1 MKMLILNKMGL
12 VLGCAV
18 LLASCVTSRTDQ
30 ETQAQ
35 ADGLA
40 TAWWVEA
47 EFIPNNTSIL
57 GMPLTR
63 FSPEWVKAQRLHED
77 YMKTRISEAEYE
89 ALINSKLTFDLKH
102 SIDDDAEQERFI
114 VGVYESSSG
123 DTGRFM
129 AVLEGESVAQVFE
142 YRGPAGYSA
151 LLLMDGGVYWYKCME
166 CDDFDTL
173 EWAGSDYR
181 LQ

>member
-1 MKMLILNKMGL
+1 MLILNKMGL
-12 VLGCAV
+12 ALGGAV
-18 LLASCVTSRTDQ
+18 LLAGCVTSHPDQ

-35 ADGLA
+35 PDALA
-40 TAWWVEA
+40 TAWWVKT
-47 EFIPNNTSIL
+47 EFIPSSTSIL

-63 FSPEWVKAQRLHED
+63 FRPDWVKAQRLHKD
-77 YMKTRISEAEYE
+77 YMETQISGAEHE

-102 SIDDDAEQERFI
+102 SLDDDPEQERFI

-123 DTGRFM
+123 DKGRFM
-129 AVLEGESVAQVFE
+129 AVLEDESVVKVFE
-142 YRGPAGYSA
+142 YPGLAGYSA

-173 EWAGSDYR
+173 EWTGSDYR